1 MEIVVPEFEDNE
13 LCSPEEIEEYLRLDS
28 AFRIVCASYALMVSS
43 LSKTTKLP
51 NRESALVLNLSAD
64 LQLKAQ
70 KLMQHSPSLKK
81 QAESHLKLLRREVG
95 T

>member
-1 MEIVVPEFEDNE
+1 MECVLPEFEDNE

-28 AFRIVCASYALMVSS
+28 AFRIVCAAYALMVTS
-43 LSKTTKLP
+43 LSQTTKLP

-64 LQLKAQ
+64 LQLKAH
-70 KLMQHSPSLKK
+70 KLMLQSPSLKR
-81 QAESHLKLLRREVG
+81 QAEAHLKLLRREVG